1 MTSERTLMRRVVITG
16 LGTVNSLG
24 LNVETSFPRLL
35 EGENGIGPVTRFD
48 TSDIAAKIA
57 ATVDWNPEEHGFSRA
72 DLRKLDPFTM
82 WALMASEEA
91 VRDAGLEGL
100 SELPESERERFGC
113 IIATG
118 IGGITGILEQYQG
131 MLDRGARRVSPHFIP
146 RIMANAV
153 SGQVSIRHGLL
164 GTSFTTSSAC
174 ASAGHAIGM
183 AWRAIQWGDADLVL
197 TGGSE
202 SATTRLSMAGFASA
216 KALSTRN
223 DDPASASRPFDAERD
238 GFVMGEGCGLL
249 VFEEF
254 ERAKARGARIY
265 AEVKGYGSTDDAYH
279 ITAPKQD
286 GQGPGR
292 AFREALRHARVNPED
307 VQYVNAHGTSTKY
320 NDEIETRALKLAF
333 GEHAKKLAISSTKSM
348 VGHLLGAATGIEL
361 VVTALAVHRGQVH
374 PTRNYTTP
382 DPACDLD
389 YIPGS
394 ARQMEVRN
402 ALCNSLG
409 FGGHNVSILIGR
421 PD

>member
-1 MTSERTLMRRVVITG
+1 MRRVVITG

-24 LNVETSFPRLL
+24 LNVETSFPRMLA
-35 EGENGIGPVTRFD
+35 GENGVSPVTRFD
-48 TSDIAAKIA
+48 ASDYAAKIA
-57 ATVDWNPEEHGFSRA
+57 ATVDWDPAEHGFA
-72 DLRKLDPFTM
+72 GPEQRKLDPFTM
-82 WALMASEEA
+82 WALMSSDEA
-91 VRDAGLEGL
+91 LRDAGLEDLAG
-100 SELPESERERFGC
+100 EPEDARMRYGA

-118 IGGITGILEQYQG
+118 IGGITGILEQYDT
-131 MLDRGARRVSPHFIP
+131 LLERGPRRVSPHFIP

-183 AWRAIQWGDADLVL
+183 AWRAIQWDDADLVV

-202 SATTRLSMAGFASA
+202 SAITNLSMAGFASA

-223 DDPASASRPFDAERD
+223 DDPGAASRPFDADRD
-238 GFVMGEGCGLL
+238 GFVMGEGSGIL
-249 VFEEF
+249 VFEEY

-265 AEVKGYGSTDDAYH
+265 AEVKGYGSTDDAFH
-279 ITAPKQD
+279 ITAPKED
-286 GQGPGR
+286 GRGPAR
-292 AFREALRHARVNPED
+292 AFEEALRHGRVAPED

-320 NDEIETRALKLAF
+320 NDEIETRALKLVF
-333 GEHAKKLAISSTKSM
+333 GDHASKLAVSSTKSM
-348 VGHLLGAATGIEL
+348 VGHLLGAATGVEL
-361 VVTALAVHRGQVH
+361 VVTALSVYHGKVH

-389 YIPGS
+389 YVPGD
-394 ARQMEVRN
+394 AREMEVRN

-409 FGGHNVSILIGR
+409 FGGHNVSVCIGR